1 MKIEKSLRDALVSL
15 AQMNS
20 LNCLSED
27 VIFQYSEQEGL
38 SLAEISRVCKQLE
51 DAGVKLVSQAEYD
64 AAVSAA
70 LIQPTLSGAHSA
82 LTVEEI
88 VNAFCLLSDEEQIV
102 CLSKLQQEKAKKQKV
117 QTEQKPMIHES
128 KERIAFLE
136 RIERMKLQYSY
147 IPVLLLTFLSTCDSS
162 GKADF
167 DLIVN
172 EFKAFYDNRAQKGY
186 IVENKNS
193 VFVKLKYTKPSVGAL
208 IRYDPLRK
216 SFLRKYMYY
225 DLQANKLCMEENL
238 WNALTE
244 DDLVYLKA
252 CCEKKLT
259 KYYNTLQYLSQI

>member
-88 VNAFCLLSDEEQIV
+88 VNAFCLLSDEEQTV
-102 CLSKLQQEKAKKQKV
+102 CLLKLHQERAKKQKV
-117 QTEQKPMIHES
+117 QTEQKLMIHES
-128 KERIAFLE
+128 KERKAFLE

-147 IPVLLLTFLSTCDSS
+147 IAVLLVTFLNVCDNT
-162 GKADF
+162 GAADF
-167 DLIVN
+167 DIIIH
-172 EFKAFYDNRAQKGY
+172 EFGAFYENRIQQGLA
-186 IVENKNS
+186 VEQKNS
-193 VFVKLKYTKPSVGAL
+193 VFVKLKSKKPSIRSL
-208 IRYDPLRK
+208 ILYNPLGR
-216 SFLRKYMYY
+216 SFLKHYLYY
-225 DLQANKLCMEENL
+225 EVEDNSLRMKQELWDALSPMDIQKIQKILNKRIM
-238 WNALTE
+238 
-244 DDLVYLKA
+244 DYYLHI
-252 CCEKKLT
+252 
-259 KYYNTLQYLSQI
+259 SR

>member
-70 LIQPTLSGAHSA
+70 QIQPTLLSVHSA

-88 VNAFCLLSDEEQIV
+88 VNAFCLLSDEEQTV

-117 QTEQKPMIHES
+117 QTKQKPMIHES

-172 EFKAFYDNRAQKGY
+172 EFKAFYDNRIQQGLT
-186 IVENKNS
+186 VEQKNS
-193 VFVKLKYTKPSVGAL
+193 VFVKLKSKKPSIRSL
-208 IRYDPLRK
+208 ILYNPLGR
-216 SFLRKYMYY
+216 SFLKHYLYY
-225 DLQANKLCMEENL
+225 EVEENSLRMKQEL
-238 WNALTE
+238 WDILKEKDKSLITE
-244 DDLVYLKA
+244 WCNRKIQEYFDRISR
-252 CCEKKLT
+252 
-259 KYYNTLQYLSQI
+259 LQ

>member
-20 LNCLSED
+20 LNCLSEN

-70 LIQPTLSGAHSA
+70 QIQPTLLSVHSA

-128 KERIAFLE
+128 KERKAFLE

-147 IPVLLLTFLSTCDSS
+147 IAVLLVTFLNVCDNT
-162 GKADF
+162 GAADF
-167 DLIVN
+167 DIIIH
-172 EFKAFYDNRAQKGY
+172 EFGAFYDNRIQQGLA
-186 IVENKNS
+186 VEQKNS
-193 VFVKLKYTKPSVGAL
+193 VFVKLKSKKPSIRSL
-208 IRYDPLRK
+208 ILYNPLGR
-216 SFLRKYMYY
+216 SFLKHYLYY
-225 DLQANKLCMEENL
+225 EVEDNSLRMKQELWDALSPTDIQKIQKILNKRIM
-238 WNALTE
+238 
-244 DDLVYLKA
+244 DYYLHI
-252 CCEKKLT
+252 
-259 KYYNTLQYLSQI
+259 SR

>member
-1 MKIEKSLRDALVSL
+1 LKIEKSLRDALVSL

-88 VNAFCLLSDEEQIV
+88 VNAFCLLSDEAQIV
-102 CLSKLQQEKAKKQKV
+102 CLSKLQQEIAKKQKV

-128 KERIAFLE
+128 KERKAFLE

-162 GKADF
+162 RKSDF
-167 DLIVN
+167 DVIVN
-172 EFKAFYDNRAQKGY
+172 KFKAFYDNRAQNGY

-225 DLQANKLCMEENL
+225 DLDSNELRMEEQL
-238 WNALTE
+238 WKELTSS
-244 DDLVYLKA
+244 DLSWLKQIA
-252 CCEKKLT
+252 KSKLDE
-259 KYYNTLQYLSQI
+259 YYDRLSNS